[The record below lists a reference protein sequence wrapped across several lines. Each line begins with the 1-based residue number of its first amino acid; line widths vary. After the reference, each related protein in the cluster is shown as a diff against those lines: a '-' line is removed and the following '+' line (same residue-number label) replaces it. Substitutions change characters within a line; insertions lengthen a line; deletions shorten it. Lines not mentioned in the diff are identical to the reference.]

1 MSEIDFEK
9 IGLKVGLEIHQQL
22 DTKKKLFCKCRP
34 IESDEYTEKFS
45 RSLRTAKSELGK
57 LDPAALFEKTKSKK
71 INYYA
76 NSQSSCLVEKDE
88 EPPHDLDHDAKK
100 ISLLISS
107 MLESKIFSEI
117 HVMRKTV
124 IDGSNTSGFQ
134 RTMLVSQ
141 GGNLKVGEKK
151 IGVQAV
157 CLEED
162 AAKLLSNEQNET
174 NYSLDRLGVPLVE
187 IALEPVS
194 TKPSE
199 VKEIA
204 LTLGRN
210 LRVTG
215 KVKRGIGS
223 VRQDVNISVSGGG
236 GVVEVKGVQQLDQL
250 EKIIGYEAKRQHG
263 LIQIGEKLK
272 KLSITITEEDVFDIS
287 QVLKECESKIIQ
299 NALKSKAKIKAI
311 RLRNF
316 SGIFGFE
323 PYSGIRLGKEI
334 GQLVRFFGI
343 GGVFHSDELPNYGIN
358 DSDVDKIRKHLELT
372 NQDGFLIIAGEDPK
386 LDYAIDSIIK
396 RIQDATSGVP
406 AETRAATQEG
416 ETVFLRPRPGA
427 SRMYPETDIPSISI
441 MPEDEKDA
449 MDEADT
455 TPTWDEAI
463 SKIQKK
469 YNLNKEQAEQIFDSE
484 YAEEFVK
491 ICEIKKSEML
501 PGEPTPAYVF
511 SILTSNM
518 INWKRKGFDT
528 SRLKCKFTCP
538 CHKNDTVIIEFFKL
552 FASNKISKDYLE
564 TLFEYIVSGKIPE
577 NIPDQLK
584 NDLEDMEMMKIPL
597 TVEELRK
604 HLEVGP
610 PESRQPGIL
619 VGDRRL
625 MDPWKML
632 HVIEEYL
639 GRPMDNV
646 MYDSLYQ
653 ILDGIKQNNMEL
665 VKNGHLQTLMGLSI
679 KQASSFPRKRI
690 ADYWKKEIQN
700 YKNAGSGI

>member
-1 MSEIDFEK
+1 MAEIDFEK

-22 DTKKKLFCKCRP
+22 NTNKKLFCKCKP
-34 IESDEYTEKFS
+34 IENDEYTEKFS
-45 RSLRTAKSELGK
+45 RILRTAKSELGK
-57 LDPAALFEKTKSKK
+57 IDPAALFEKAKSKK

-204 LTLGRN
+204 LTLGRL
-210 LRVTG
+210 LRATRT
-215 KVKRGIGS
+215 VKRGIGS
-223 VRQDVNISVSGGG
+223 IRQDVNISVMNS

-263 LIQIGEKLK
+263 LILIAEKLK
-272 KLSITITEEDVFDIS
+272 KLSITITKEDVLDVTEIFKD
-287 QVLKECESKIIQ
+287 CDSKIIQ
-299 NALKSKAKIKAI
+299 KALKSNAKIKAI
-311 RLRNF
+311 RIRNF

-323 PYSGIRLGKEI
+323 PYPEIRLGKEI

-358 DSDVDKIRKHLELT
+358 DFYVDKVRKHLELAD
-372 NQDGFLIIAGEDPK
+372 QDGFLIIAGEDSK
-386 LDYAIDSIIK
+386 LDYAVNSIVK
-396 RIQDATSGVP
+396 RIQDAANGVP
-406 AETRAATQEG
+406 AETRAATQDG

-427 SRMYPETDIPSISI
+427 SRMYPETDIPSISV
-441 MPEDEKDA
+441 MPEEVKLA
-449 MDEADT
+449 RDT
-455 TPTWDEAI
+455 ANATKSWDESI
-463 SKIQKK
+463 TEIQK
-469 YNLNKEQAEQIFDSE
+469 NHGLNSQLSEQIFDSE
-484 YAEEFVK
+484 YMEMFEK
-491 ICEIKKSEML
+491 ICENKKNS
-501 PGEPTPAYVF
+501 PNFVA
-511 SILTSNM
+511 SILCSSITNLE
-518 INWKRKGFDT
+518 RKGLDAML
-528 SRLKCKFTCP
+528 LKP
-538 CHKNDTVIIEFFKL
+538 EHIIE
-552 FASNKISKDYLE
+552 S
-564 TLFEYIVSGKIPE
+564 FELLASGKIPKESLEIIFESIMSGKSE
-577 NIPDQLK
+577 NVSVAMQSTDVSSM
-584 NDLEDMEMMKIPL
+584 DEA
-597 TVEELRK
+597 ELN
-604 HLEVGP
+604 
-610 PESRQPGIL
+610 GIL
-619 VGDRRL
+619 D
-625 MDPWKML
+625 K
-632 HVIEEYL
+632 I
-639 GRPMDNV
+639 
-646 MYDSLYQ
+646 
-653 ILDGIKQNNMEL
+653 IQNNMDL
-665 VKNGHLQTLMGLSI
+665 VRERGEHAVVTLMGI
-679 KQASSFPRKRI
+679 AMKEVRGKASGKMVNDLLRK
-690 ADYWKKEIQN
+690 KVSEL
-700 YKNAGSGI
+700 